1 MSTVMYISNKQIQV
15 VTARGSGLSA
25 KPLQAYTMAS
35 PEGSVINGMIMDPEA
50 LAPFIKGFF
59 AHNKLSTKDVSLVV
73 NSSKIAGKR
82 IELPSMNPSKTLEF
96 VAREF
101 NDMAR
106 DETAPVYFYTNLQTE
121 KGSKVNKIY
130 AESVEAEFVKDYI
143 DLFSAAGINLKGIYS
158 SEGTMIRLIEQFAGK
173 RHKTFVVQ
181 VADDNMLT
189 NVLWVDGNFCY
200 YSSQRCFS
208 EPGTEEYFEECV
220 RTLSQL
226 TQFMKANQMDTPIE
240 NIYVAGIKGIDMDSY
255 RSLTSGSRIDANVDW
270 FDCGLGVKVARRF
283 DLTSVLPALG
293 GLMGQVKSND
303 MLSSYSSRKSEKK
316 MDDFWR
322 KSFLLIGAVA
332 VVMILLT
339 VWARVTEWKTM
350 QELDIVKQYNENP
363 ATLMQLGL
371 YDVAVAELTEGSDR
385 YYSYANIRNAVE
397 TYPVFNEKIIE
408 PLERCAAGYAEI
420 EITSFDAD
428 GGSLSFTANSERVQD
443 INKFIARIQ
452 EEDIFSSVSYS
463 GYSLNGKDNSWNIH
477 VTCILAES
485 AGRELKDAD
494 TDD

>member
-1 MSTVMYISNKQIQV
+1 MSTVIYISNKQIQV
-15 VTARGSGLSA
+15 VTARGSGKGA
-25 KPLQAYTMAS
+25 KPVQAYTMAS

-59 AHNKLSTKDVSLVV
+59 AHNKLSTNNVSLVV

-82 IELPSMNPSKTLEF
+82 IELPRMNNTKTLEF

-106 DETAPVYFYTNLQTE
+106 DEAAPVYSYTELQTE
-121 KGSKVNKIY
+121 KGSKINKVY
-130 AESVEAEFVKDYI
+130 AESVESEFIKDYI
-143 DLFSAAGINLKGIYS
+143 DLFNAAGINLKGIYS
-158 SEGTMIRLIEQFAGK
+158 SEGTMIKMLEQTAAK

-240 NIYVAGIKGIDMDSY
+240 NIYVAGVKGIDMDSY
-255 RSLTSGSRIDANVDW
+255 RTLTGGSRIEAKVDW
-270 FDCGLGVKVARRF
+270 FDCGLGTKVNRRF
-283 DLTSVLPALG
+283 DLTTVLPALG
-293 GLMGQVKSND
+293 GLLGQVKSNN
-303 MLSSYSSRKSEKK
+303 MLSNYSTKKSEKK
-316 MDDFWR
+316 VDDFWR
-322 KSFLLIGAVA
+322 KSILLISAVA
-332 VVMILLT
+332 VLMIGLT
-339 VWARVTEWKTM
+339 VWAVLNEKKTAD
-350 QELDIVKQYNENP
+350 ELDTLKQYNENP
-363 ATLMQLGL
+363 ATLMQLGV
-371 YDVAVAELTEGSDR
+371 YDAAVAGITEGSDR
-385 YYSYANIRNAVE
+385 YYSYTNIINAVE
-397 TYPVFNEKIIE
+397 SYPIFNAKIIE
-408 PLERCAAGYAEI
+408 PLERCAMGYAEL
-420 EITSFDAD
+420 EITSFDAVA
-428 GGSLSFTANSERVQD
+428 GSLSFTANSERVQD

-452 EEDIFSSVSYS
+452 EEDTFSSVSYS
-463 GYSLNGKDNSWNIH
+463 GYSLNGRDNTWNIH

-485 AGRELKDAD
+485 AGR
-494 TDD
+494 